1 MGAQTALTLNTKTY
15 SPGGMRNNAAIWVE
29 RSGGVAN
36 SFSTLTQSSKDPGAG
51 PVGRLTSK
59 LVIPIVATVD
69 STCSCT
75 GATLRSTTIN
85 LEVLLPAGGST
96 AERTDAY
103 LRLKDYIA
111 SDAFKLAMQNLDPVY
126 G

>member
-15 SPGGMRNNAAIWVE
+15 APGGMRNNAAVWVE
-29 RSGGVAN
+29 RSGGVSN
-36 SFSTLTQSSKDPGAG
+36 SFSTLTQSSKDAGVG
-51 PVGRLTSK
+51 PVSRVTAK
-59 LVIPIVATVD
+59 LVIPIVATAD

-75 GATLRSTTIN
+75 GAMLRSTTFN
-85 LEVLLPAGGST
+85 LEALLPAGGSV

-111 SDAFKLAMQNLDPVY
+111 SDAFKLAIENLDPVY